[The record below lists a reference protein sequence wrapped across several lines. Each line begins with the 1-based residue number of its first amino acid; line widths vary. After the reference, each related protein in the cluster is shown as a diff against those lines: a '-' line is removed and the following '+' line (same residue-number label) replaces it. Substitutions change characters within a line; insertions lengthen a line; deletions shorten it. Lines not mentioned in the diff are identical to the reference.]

1 MGGRSREEGRGGG
14 DSSTACESFLLPLS
28 VCVGACVC
36 VCGYVG
42 EARRTNAL
50 GAGGW
55 VVLKRASHNKCRA
68 LSHRTMEFGG
78 ISHWPCLRA
87 RAHDGRAF
95 PAGGIPKS
103 IHRCMYIRHGSSRL
117 LRSASRRGTF
127 VRSSGLV
134 SGPNSDGHSSDSP
147 LSTALGVL
155 AASRLPSL
163 AWPLALQCWPEV
175 RWPLSL
181 ASAAVANI
189 PWSAAL

>member
-1 MGGRSREEGRGGG
+1 MCMVDQGTRACGRWEVGGGRRREEGRGGG

-28 VCVGACVC
+28 VCVGAC

-78 ISHWPCLRA
+78 ISHWSSLRA

-95 PAGGIPKS
+95 PAGGISKS
-103 IHRCMYIRHGSSRL
+103 IHRCMCIRHGSSRL
-117 LRSASRRGTF
+117 SRAFLTRVPLKF
-127 VRSSGLV
+127 VRSSRLV
-134 SGPNSDGHSSDSP
+134 SGPNSDGHS
-147 LSTALGVL
+147 
-155 AASRLPSL
+155 
-163 AWPLALQCWPEV
+163 QQ
-175 RWPLSL
+175 
-181 ASAAVANI
+181 
-189 PWSAAL
+189 